1 MLVITHINSSIMK
14 KSYLTSMLALVC
26 CTVSAQDIILKKN
39 ADEIQAKVLKVT
51 ETEIEYKKWENLD
64 GPIYIIPANEIFII
78 KYQNGSKDIISAN
91 SARTRSDI
99 AGNFPKYQGEI
110 AAAYGLGV
118 GRVSEFIN
126 TDRILFETVHGIRI
140 NPYLFTGLG
149 LGFDYFYESID
160 MEDYYGNAIGS

>member
-14 KSYLTSMLALVC
+14 KSYLTFMLALVC

-39 ADEIQAKVLKVT
+39 ADEIQAKVLKVA

-64 GPIYIIPANEIFII
+64 GPIYTIPANEIFII

-99 AGNFPKYQGEI
+99 AGNFPKYQG
-110 AAAYGLGV
+110 
-118 GRVSEFIN
+118 
-126 TDRILFETVHGIRI
+126 
-140 NPYLFTGLG
+140 
-149 LGFDYFYESID
+149 
-160 MEDYYGNAIGS
+160 